1 MRINAFFYEKVF
13 ILVQNDIDLH
23 KCYVIIYITEV
34 GDFMS
39 KATIY
44 DVAGAARVSLATVS
58 RAINNPEK
66 VKPETRERVLRVIQE
81 LGYKPNAFAK
91 GLASRKSTTVAVVVP
106 DMSRASI
113 AEMMNGIADI
123 ARVYKYSILLYVLES
138 EDTPEE
144 DILKEIIAA
153 QVDGIL
159 YLNDEITEK
168 QYAFLKQIKD
178 SYQIPIVLTNTIY
191 PESDEIPSVSID
203 YKQAGYEITKKLI
216 DEGRKNIYMV
226 STVRKYMVNDLKEA
240 GYLQAIEEAKLEP
253 KIMRTSGRISI
264 NTEHFNEYFKGH
276 RVDGVIAV
284 RDSIAISF
292 MNVARDNEVKI
303 PDEIGVCGFQN
314 TKYAMLARP
323 QLSCVDVPIYDLGA
337 VGMRL
342 LTKLMNNEEV
352 IEKVVKLPHS
362 IVLRKTTL

>member
-1 MRINAFFYEKVF
+1 
-13 ILVQNDIDLH
+13 
-23 KCYVIIYITEV
+23 
-34 GDFMS
+34 MS

-66 VKPETRERVLRVIQE
+66 VKPETRERVLKVIEE

-91 GLASRKSTTVAVVVP
+91 GLASRKSTTVAVLVP

-123 ARVYKYSILLYVLES
+123 ARVYKYSILLYILDN

-144 DILKEIIAA
+144 DILKEIVAA

-159 YLNDEITEK
+159 YLNDEITDR
-168 QYAFLKQIKD
+168 QYSFLLTVKNEH
-178 SYQIPIVLTNTIY
+178 QIPIVLTNTIY
-191 PESDEIPSVSID
+191 PDSDEIPSVSID
-203 YKQAGYEITKKLI
+203 YEKAGYEMTKKLI
-216 DEGRKNIYMV
+216 EDGRSNIYMV

-240 GYLQAIEEAKLEP
+240 GYLRAIGEANLTP
-253 KIMRTSGRISI
+253 KIMRTSGRINI
-264 NTEHFNEYFKGH
+264 NTEHFNEYFKEH
-276 RVDGVIAV
+276 KVDGIIAV
-284 RDSIAISF
+284 RDSIAVSF
-292 MNVARDNEVKI
+292 MNVARANNVHI
-303 PDEIGVCGFQN
+303 PNDISVAGFQN
-314 TKYAMLARP
+314 TKYALLSRP
-323 QLSCVDVPIYDLGA
+323 KLSCVDVPIYDIGA

-352 IEKVVKLPHS
+352 SDRQVMLEHS
-362 IVLRKTTL
+362 LVLRESTK

>member
-1 MRINAFFYEKVF
+1 
-13 ILVQNDIDLH
+13 
-23 KCYVIIYITEV
+23 
-34 GDFMS
+34 MS

-66 VKPETRERVLRVIQE
+66 VKPETRERVLKVIGE
-81 LGYKPNAFAK
+81 LGYKPNAFAR

-106 DMSRASI
+106 DMGRASI

-123 ARVYKYSILLYVLES
+123 ARVYKYSILLYILES
-138 EDTPEE
+138 EEASEE
-144 DILKEIIAA
+144 DILREIIAA

-159 YLNDEITEK
+159 YLNDEINEK
-168 QYAFLKQIKD
+168 QYDFLKTVKN
-178 SYQIPIVLTNTIY
+178 SYQIPVVLTNTFY

-203 YKQAGYEITKKLI
+203 YERAGYEIAKKLI
-216 DEGRKNIYMV
+216 EEGRKNIYMI

-240 GYLQAIEEAKLEP
+240 GYTRAMKEAGFESR
-253 KIMRTSGRISI
+253 IMRTSGRISI
-264 NTEHFNEYFKGH
+264 NTEHFNEFFKDVE
-276 RVDGVIAV
+276 VDGVIAV

-292 MNVARDNEVKI
+292 MNVAFENDVKI
-303 PDEIGVCGFQN
+303 PKDLGICGFQN
-314 TKYAMLARP
+314 TKYARLARP
-323 QLSCVDVPIYDLGA
+323 QLSCVDVPIYDMGA

-342 LTKLMNNEEV
+342 LTKLMNSEV
-352 IEKVVKLPHS
+352 ISEKVIKLPHS

>member
-1 MRINAFFYEKVF
+1 
-13 ILVQNDIDLH
+13 
-23 KCYVIIYITEV
+23 
-34 GDFMS
+34 MS

-66 VKPETRERVLRVIQE
+66 VKPETRERVLKVIQE

-123 ARVYKYSILLYVLES
+123 ARVYKYSILIYILES
-138 EDTPEE
+138 EDASEE
-144 DILKEIIAA
+144 DIFKEIIAA

-159 YLNDEITEK
+159 YLNDEINEA
-168 QYAFLKQIKD
+168 QYNLLRSVKNNYD
-178 SYQIPIVLTNTIY
+178 IPVVLTNTFY
-191 PESDEIPSVSID
+191 PGSDEIPSVSID
-203 YKQAGYEITKKLI
+203 YERAGYEITRKLI
-216 DEGRKNIYMV
+216 EEGRKNIYMV

-240 GYLQAIEEAKLEP
+240 GYLRAISETDIEP

-264 NTEHFNEYFKGH
+264 NAEHFNEYFKTNK
-276 RVDGVIAV
+276 VDGIIAV

-292 MNVARDNEVKI
+292 MNIAFENNRKI
-303 PDEIGVCGFQN
+303 PEDIGVCGFQN
-314 TKYAMLARP
+314 TKYARLSRP
-323 QLSCVDVPIYDLGA
+323 QLSCVDLPVYDLGA

-342 LTKLMNNEEV
+342 LTKLMNDEKISERV
-352 IEKVVKLPHS
+352 IKLPHS

>member
-1 MRINAFFYEKVF
+1 
-13 ILVQNDIDLH
+13 
-23 KCYVIIYITEV
+23 
-34 GDFMS
+34 MS

-66 VKPETRERVLRVIQE
+66 VKLETRERVLKVIEE
-81 LGYKPNAFAK
+81 LGYKPNAFAR

-106 DMSRASI
+106 DMGRASI

-123 ARVYKYSILLYVLES
+123 ARVYKYSILLYILES
-138 EDTPEE
+138 EEASEE
-144 DILKEIIAA
+144 DILREIIAA

-159 YLNDEITEK
+159 YLNDEITEN
-168 QYAFLKQIKD
+168 QYEFLKTIKNT
-178 SYQIPIVLTNTIY
+178 YQIPVVLTNTFF
-191 PESDEIPSVSID
+191 PGSDEIPSVSID
-203 YKQAGYEITKKLI
+203 YERAGYEITRKLI
-216 DEGRKNIYMV
+216 EEGRKNIYMV

-240 GYLQAIEEAKLEP
+240 GYLKAIAEAGLESR
-253 KIMRTSGRISI
+253 IMRTSGRISI
-264 NTEHFNEYFKGH
+264 NTEHFNEYFKDNK
-276 RVDGVIAV
+276 VDGVIAV

-292 MNVARDNEVKI
+292 MNVAFENDVKI
-303 PDEIGVCGFQN
+303 PEEIGVCGFQN
-314 TKYAMLARP
+314 TKYARLARP

-342 LTKLMNNEEV
+342 LTKLMNDEA
-352 IEKVVKLPHS
+352 ITEKVIKLPHS

>member
-1 MRINAFFYEKVF
+1 
-13 ILVQNDIDLH
+13 
-23 KCYVIIYITEV
+23 
-34 GDFMS
+34 MS

-66 VKPETRERVLRVIQE
+66 VKPETRERVLKVIQE
-81 LGYKPNAFAK
+81 LGYKPNAFAR

-138 EDTPEE
+138 EDASEE
-144 DILKEIIAA
+144 DILREIIAA

-159 YLNDEITEK
+159 YLNDEITEV
-168 QYAFLKQIKD
+168 QYDFLRTVKNN
-178 SYQIPIVLTNTIY
+178 YQIPVVLTNTFY
-191 PESDEIPSVSID
+191 PGSDELPSVSID
-203 YKQAGYEITKKLI
+203 YERAGYEITKKLI
-216 DEGRKNIYMV
+216 EEGRKNIYMV

-240 GYLQAIEEAKLEP
+240 GYLRAIGETELEP

-264 NTEHFNEYFKGH
+264 NAEHFNEYFRSNK
-276 RVDGVIAV
+276 VDGVVAV

-292 MNVARDNEVKI
+292 MNIAFENNIKI
-303 PDEIGVCGFQN
+303 PEDIGVCGFQN
-314 TKYAMLARP
+314 TKYARLARP
-323 QLSCVDVPIYDLGA
+323 QLSCVDLPIYDLGA

-342 LTKLMNNEEV
+342 LTKLMNEEEISNRV
-352 IEKVVKLPHS
+352 IKLPHS

>member
-1 MRINAFFYEKVF
+1 
-13 ILVQNDIDLH
+13 
-23 KCYVIIYITEV
+23 
-34 GDFMS
+34 MS

-66 VKPETRERVLRVIQE
+66 VKPETRERVLKVIEE
-81 LGYKPNAFAK
+81 LGYKPNAFAR
-91 GLASRKSTTVAVVVP
+91 GLASRKSTTIAVVVP
-106 DMSRASI
+106 DMERASI

-123 ARVYKYSILLYVLES
+123 ARVYKYSILLYILES
-138 EDTPEE
+138 EEASEE
-144 DILKEIIAA
+144 DILREIIAA

-168 QYAFLKQIKD
+168 QYSFLKTVKNT
-178 SYQIPIVLTNTIY
+178 YQIPVVLTNTFY

-203 YKQAGYEITKKLI
+203 YERAGYEITKKLI
-216 DEGRKNIYMV
+216 EEGRKNIYMV
-226 STVRKYMVNDLKEA
+226 STVRKYMVNDLKEE
-240 GYLQAIEEAKLEP
+240 GYSRAMKESGLDET
-253 KIMRTSGRISI
+253 IMRTSGRISI
-264 NTEHFNEYFKGH
+264 NTEHFNEYFKDSK
-276 RVDGVIAV
+276 VDGVIAV

-292 MNVARDNEVKI
+292 MNVAFENDARVPED
-303 PDEIGVCGFQN
+303 IGVCGFQN
-314 TKYAMLARP
+314 TKYARLARP

-342 LTKLMNNEEV
+342 LTKLMNNEP
-352 IEKVVKLPHS
+352 ISEKVVKLPHS

>member
-1 MRINAFFYEKVF
+1 
-13 ILVQNDIDLH
+13 
-23 KCYVIIYITEV
+23 
-34 GDFMS
+34 MS

-66 VKPETRERVLRVIQE
+66 VKPETRERVLKVIEE

-106 DMSRASI
+106 DMTRQSI

-138 EDTPEE
+138 EDASEE
-144 DILKEIIAA
+144 DILREIIAA

-159 YLNDEITEK
+159 YLNDEITDA
-168 QYAFLKQIKD
+168 QYDFLKTVKNT
-178 SYQIPIVLTNTIY
+178 YQIPVVLANTFY
-191 PESDEIPSVSID
+191 PDDDEIPSVSID
-203 YKQAGYEITKKLI
+203 YEKAGYEITKKLI
-216 DEGRKNIYMV
+216 DEGRKHIYMV
-226 STVRKYMVNDLKEA
+226 STVRKYMVNDLKES
-240 GYLQAIEEAKLEP
+240 GYLKAVNEAGLP
-253 KIMRTSGRISI
+253 SKIMRTSGRISI
-264 NTEHFNEYFKGH
+264 NTEHFNEYFKENI
-276 RVDGVIAV
+276 VDGVVAV

-292 MNVARDNEVKI
+292 MNVARDNDVKV
-303 PDEIGVCGFQN
+303 PEEIGVVGFQN
-314 TKYAMLARP
+314 TKYARLARP

-342 LTKLMNNEEV
+342 LTKLMNKEEV
-352 IEKVVKLPHS
+352 SERVVKLPHS

>member
-1 MRINAFFYEKVF
+1 
-13 ILVQNDIDLH
+13 
-23 KCYVIIYITEV
+23 
-34 GDFMS
+34 MS

-66 VKPETRERVLRVIQE
+66 VKPETRERVLKVIEE

-106 DMSRASI
+106 DMTRQSI

-138 EDTPEE
+138 EDASEE
-144 DILKEIIAA
+144 DILREIIAA

-159 YLNDEITEK
+159 YLNDEITDA
-168 QYAFLKQIKD
+168 QYDFLKTVKNT
-178 SYQIPIVLTNTIY
+178 YQIPVVLANTFY
-191 PESDEIPSVSID
+191 PGDDEIPSVSID
-203 YKQAGYEITKKLI
+203 YEKAGYEITKKLI
-216 DEGRKNIYMV
+216 EEGRKNIYMV
-226 STVRKYMVNDLKEA
+226 STVRKYMVNDLKEK
-240 GYLQAIEEAKLEP
+240 GYLQAIEEAGLP
-253 KIMRTSGRISI
+253 SKIMRTSGRISI
-264 NTEHFNEYFKGH
+264 NTEHFNEYFKDNV
-276 RVDGVIAV
+276 VDGVVAV

-292 MNVARDNEVKI
+292 MNVAHDNDVKV
-303 PDEIGVCGFQN
+303 PEEIGVVGFQN
-314 TKYAMLARP
+314 TKYARLARP

-342 LTKLMNNEEV
+342 LTKLMNKEEV
-352 IEKVVKLPHS
+352 TERVVKLPHS